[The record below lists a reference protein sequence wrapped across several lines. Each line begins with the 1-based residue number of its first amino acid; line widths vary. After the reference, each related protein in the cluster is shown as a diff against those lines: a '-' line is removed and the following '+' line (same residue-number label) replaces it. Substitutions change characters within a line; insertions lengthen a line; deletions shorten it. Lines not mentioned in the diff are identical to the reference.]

1 MNDAA
6 SLQAAAWLGAHALWL
21 YAAVLVLLVAVT
33 LVGWRLLQHTALPRP
48 QVPPAA
54 PSYGMRLAMGCAL
67 VGLGSAAFAWLA
79 EELLDGRALSALDL
93 AFTDALARAVPAG
106 VVQTAALLT
115 RLGDPA
121 TLGLLGVAVG
131 AALLLRRHVGLM
143 LGWALALGG
152 NGVLNPALKQL
163 FARMRPL
170 LAAEGASAPGFS
182 FPSGH
187 SSGTVVAFGMLAYLG
202 LRLLPPRW
210 HLPVLLGAVL
220 LAFSVGVSRIIL
232 RVHYAS
238 DVAAGFASGMAWL
251 AVCVTGIEF
260 GRWLRHRA
268 TRAQGGEQRA
278 AAE

>member
-6 SLQAAAWLGAHALWL
+6 SLQAAAWLGAHAAGLF
-21 YAAVLVLLVAVT
+21 AAVSVLLVAVT
-33 LVGWRLLQHTALPRP
+33 LLGWNLLQHTARSRSG
-48 QVPPAA
+48 VPATA
-54 PSYGMRLAMGCAL
+54 PSHRMRVAMGCAL
-67 VGLGSAAFAWLA
+67 VALSSAAFAWLA
-79 EELLDGRALSALDL
+79 KELLDGSALSALDL
-93 AFTDALARAVPAG
+93 TFVDSLASAVPAG
-106 VVQTAALLT
+106 VVQAAALLT

-121 TLGLLGVAVG
+121 TLGVLGVAVS

-143 LGWALALGG
+143 LGWAVALGG
-152 NGVLNPALKQL
+152 NGLLNPALKQL
-163 FARMRPL
+163 FARLRPPH
-170 LAAEGASAPGFS
+170 AAEGASASGFS

-202 LRLLPPRW
+202 LRLLPTRW
-210 HLPVLLGAVL
+210 HLPVLLTAVL

-238 DVAAGFASGMAWL
+238 DVAAGFASGTAWL

-268 TRAQGGEQRA
+268 ALAKGGEQRA

>member
-6 SLQAAAWLGAHALWL
+6 SLQAAAWLGAHAPGQ
-21 YAAVLVLLVAVT
+21 YAAVSVLLVAVT
-33 LVGWRLLQHTALPRP
+33 LLGEYLLQHTARPRP
-48 QVPPAA
+48 QAPPAVL
-54 PSYGMRLAMGCAL
+54 SHRMRLAMGCAL
-67 VGLGSAAFAWLA
+67 VALNSAAFAWLA
-79 EELLDGRALSALDL
+79 KELIDGPTLSAIDV
-93 AFTDALARAVPAG
+93 AFTDALASVVPAG
-106 VVQTAALLT
+106 IVQAAALLT

-121 TLGLLGVAVG
+121 TLGVLGVAVG
-131 AALLLRRHVGLM
+131 MALLLRRHLGLT
-143 LGWALALGG
+143 LGWAVALGG
-152 NGVLNPALKQL
+152 NAVLNPALKQL

-170 LAAEGASAPGFS
+170 HAAAGASAQGFS

-210 HLPVLLGAVL
+210 HLPVLLVAVL

-238 DVAAGFASGMAWL
+238 DVAAGFASGTAWL
-251 AVCVTGIEF
+251 ALCVTGIEF

-268 TRAQGGEQRA
+268 SRAQGGGQRA